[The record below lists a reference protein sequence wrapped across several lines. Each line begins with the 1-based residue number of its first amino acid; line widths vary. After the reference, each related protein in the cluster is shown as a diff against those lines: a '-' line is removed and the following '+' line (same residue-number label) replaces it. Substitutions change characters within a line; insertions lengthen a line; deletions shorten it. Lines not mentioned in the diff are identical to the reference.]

1 MMPHASAGW
10 YLVAAMSDPIEMRVA
25 ITMGDPAGV
34 GPEVIFKALADPVL
48 RRRARFVLVGE
59 RAVLEAARRTWAP
72 DVRLKPEGK
81 AQDDE
86 IELVVPKGPGWL
98 EVKPGVVDV
107 AHGAAAMRAIE
118 HAIEMGKAGR
128 VQAVVTAPIHKKAI
142 ELAGE
147 PLIGHTEVFAE
158 RTGTKDYCLM
168 LVHKHLRVAH
178 VTCHEPLAR
187 AVAGLTTD
195 RVMTAI
201 RLTYH
206 MLLKLGI
213 REPRIGVAGLNP
225 HAGEDGLLGPEDK
238 TIIQPAV
245 MMARLKGVLASG
257 PHAPDTVFPRLLS
270 RDLDAL
276 VVQYHDQGHI
286 PFKALTFRHKK
297 GAQGMSAV
305 AGVNVTLG
313 LPFVRT
319 SVDHGVAFEIAGQGV
334 ADPTSMQDAI
344 NLAIRLANPVDRVPG
359 FPPTHGA
366 GRHTC

>member
-1 MMPHASAGW
+1 
-10 YLVAAMSDPIEMRVA
+10 MRVA
-25 ITMGDPAGV
+25 LTMGDPGGV
-34 GPEVIFKALADPVL
+34 GPEVLFKALADPLL
-48 RRRARFVLVGE
+48 RARARFVVVGE
-59 RAVLEAARRTWAP
+59 RTVLEAARRTWAP
-72 DVRLKPEGK
+72 DVKLKAAGK
-81 AQDDE
+81 AKSHDDV
-86 IELVVPKGPGWL
+86 ELVVPKGPGFI
-98 EVKPGVVDV
+98 EVKMGQVDV

-118 HAIEMGKAGR
+118 TAIELGKSGD
-128 VQAVVTAPIHKKAI
+128 VQAVVTAPIHKKAM
-142 ELAGE
+142 EMAGQR
-147 PLIGHTEVFAE
+147 LIGHTEIFAE

-168 LVHKHLRVAH
+168 LVHRQLRVTH

-225 HAGEDGLLGPEDK
+225 HAGEDGLLGHEDK
-238 TIIQPAV
+238 NIIHPAV

-297 GAQGMSAV
+297 GGKGMSEV

-319 SVDHGVAFEIAGQGV
+319 SVDHGVAFEIAGQGI
-334 ADPTSMQDAI
+334 ADPTSMKDAI
-344 NLAIRLANPVDRVPG
+344 NLAIRLANPVDR
-359 FPPTHGA
+359 FPEPRAPHDA
-366 GRHTC
+366 GPHCC